1 MLLSPLAL
9 NRWDFDAAAHLLVR
23 AGFGGRA
30 EEIEKLH
37 ALGPAKAISSLVDSQ
52 PESFEPPACADPHS
66 QDELRNQL
74 REAVTP
80 EQKQSVRKLLNEQ
93 FRYEMSDLTRWWV
106 TRMVNTRAPFVEK
119 MTLFW
124 HGHFATSGQKV
135 RHAYKLWRQNELLRQ
150 HGLGNF
156 ADLIKAISRDPAMMI
171 WLDTVQSK
179 RERPNENFAREVMEL
194 FTLGEG
200 NYTESDVKEAAR
212 AFTGYRIDKDNQSFR
227 FAPAQFDSGL
237 KSFMEKTGSWNGDQI
252 IDMIVDRPQ
261 CARFIAGKIWK
272 FFAYETSDGKLV
284 DALASELRN
293 VQYDIRPFMKQVF
306 SAQEFYG
313 TEALNSQI
321 KSPVQF
327 FVQAFRTM
335 PIALPES
342 SVIVFAFRQ
351 MGQVPF
357 YPPSVKGWDGGKSWI
372 NTSTLAFRYKLARQ
386 LVEGIDP
393 LEIGLPKP
401 LAMDMSG
408 IRPATTP
415 ALLVDEIITASDR
428 QQPENVVEK
437 LFVRIFQCSSKFELA
452 TSFREFLSNRSLPL
466 GDATIRELAALMMTT
481 PYYQVT

>member
-1 MLLSPLAL
+1 MLSPLAL

-52 PESFEPPACADPHS
+52 PESYAPPACADPHG

-74 REAVTP
+74 RDAVTP
-80 EQKQSVRKLLNEQ
+80 EQKQSVLKLLNER

-106 TRMVNTRAPFVEK
+106 TRMVNTRAPFLEK

-135 RHAYKLWRQNELLRQ
+135 RHAYKMWHQNEILRQN
-150 HGLGNF
+150 GLANF
-156 ADLIKAISRDPAMMI
+156 ANLTKAISRDPAMMI

-179 RERPNENFAREVMEL
+179 KERPNENFAREVMEL

-200 NYTESDVKEAAR
+200 CYSESDVKEAAR
-212 AFTGYRIDKDNQSFR
+212 AWTGYRIDKDNQFR

-237 KSFMEKTGSWNGDQI
+237 KTFLGETGSWNGDQI
-252 IDMIVDRPQ
+252 VDMIVSQPQ
-261 CARFIAGKIWK
+261 CARFIAAKIWK
-272 FFAYETSDGKLV
+272 FFAYEATDPKLI
-284 DALASELRN
+284 DALASEFRN
-293 VQYDIRPFMKQVF
+293 VQYEIRPFMKQVF

-327 FVQAFRTM
+327 LVQAFRTM

-342 SVIVFAFRQ
+342 SVLEFAFRQ

-357 YPPSVKGWDGGKSWI
+357 YPPSVKGWDGGNSWI
-372 NTSTLAFRYKLARQ
+372 NTATLTFRYKLARQ
-386 LVEGIDP
+386 FVEGIDP
-393 LEIGLPKP
+393 QEIGLPKP
-401 LAMDMSG
+401 LAMDMGG

-415 ALLVDEIITASDR
+415 ALLVDQIITASDR
-428 QQPENVVEK
+428 QQPQNVVEK

-452 TSFREFLSNRSLPL
+452 TRFREFLSNRSLPL
-466 GDATIRELAALMMTT
+466 EDSTIRGLAALMMTT
-481 PYYQVT
+481 PYYQLT

>member
-1 MLLSPLAL
+1 MLGPLAL

-52 PESFEPPACADPHS
+52 PESYAPPACADSHG

-74 REAVTP
+74 RDAVTP
-80 EQKQSVRKLLNEQ
+80 EQKQSVLKLLNER

-106 TRMVNTRAPFVEK
+106 TRMVNTRAPFLEK

-135 RHAYKLWRQNELLRQ
+135 RHAYKMWHQNEILRQN
-150 HGLGNF
+150 GLANF
-156 ADLIKAISRDPAMMI
+156 ANLTKAISRDPAMMI

-179 RERPNENFAREVMEL
+179 KERPNENFAREVMEL

-200 NYTESDVKEAAR
+200 WYSESDVKEAAR
-212 AFTGYRIDKDNQSFR
+212 AWTGYRIDKDNQFR

-237 KSFMEKTGSWNGDQI
+237 KTFLGETGSWNGDQI
-252 IDMIVDRPQ
+252 VDMIVSQPQ
-261 CARFIAGKIWK
+261 CARFIAAKIWK
-272 FFAYETSDGKLV
+272 FFAYEATDPKLI
-284 DALASELRN
+284 DALASEFRN
-293 VQYDIRPFMKQVF
+293 VQYEIRPFMKQVF

-327 FVQAFRTM
+327 LVQAFRTM

-342 SVIVFAFRQ
+342 SVLEFAFRQ

-357 YPPSVKGWDGGKSWI
+357 YPPSVKGWDGGNSWI
-372 NTSTLAFRYKLARQ
+372 NTATLTFRYKLARQ

-393 LEIGLPKP
+393 QEIGLPKP
-401 LAMDMSG
+401 LAMDMGG
-408 IRPATTP
+408 IRPAATP
-415 ALLVDEIITASDR
+415 ALLVDQIITASDR
-428 QQPENVVEK
+428 QQPQNVVEK
-437 LFVRIFQCSSKFELA
+437 LFVRIFQCGSKFELA
-452 TSFREFLSNRSLPL
+452 TRFREFLSNRSLPL
-466 GDATIRELAALMMTT
+466 DDSTIRDLVALMMTT
-481 PYYQVT
+481 PYYQLT

>member
-1 MLLSPLAL
+1 MLGPLAL

-52 PESFEPPACADPHS
+52 PESYAPPACADSHG

-74 REAVTP
+74 RDAVTP
-80 EQKQSVRKLLNEQ
+80 EQKQSVLKLLNER

-106 TRMVNTRAPFVEK
+106 TRMVNTRAPFLEK

-135 RHAYKLWRQNELLRQ
+135 RHAYKMWHQNEILRQN
-150 HGLGNF
+150 GLANF
-156 ADLIKAISRDPAMMI
+156 ANLTKAISRDPAMMI

-179 RERPNENFAREVMEL
+179 KERPNENFAREVMEL

-200 NYTESDVKEAAR
+200 CYSESDVKEAAR
-212 AFTGYRIDKDNQSFR
+212 AWTGYRIDKDNQFR

-237 KSFMEKTGSWNGDQI
+237 KTFLGETGSWNGDQI
-252 IDMIVDRPQ
+252 VDMIVSQPQ
-261 CARFIAGKIWK
+261 CARFIAAKIWK
-272 FFAYETSDGKLV
+272 FFAYEATDPKLI
-284 DALASELRN
+284 DALASEFRN
-293 VQYDIRPFMKQVF
+293 VQYEIRPFMKQVF

-313 TEALNSQI
+313 AEALNSQI

-327 FVQAFRTM
+327 LVQAFRTM

-342 SVIVFAFRQ
+342 SVLEFAFRQ

-357 YPPSVKGWDGGKSWI
+357 YPPSVKGWDGGNSWI
-372 NTSTLAFRYKLARQ
+372 NTATLTFRYKLARQ

-393 LEIGLPKP
+393 QEIGLPKP
-401 LAMDMSG
+401 LAMDMGG

-415 ALLVDEIITASDR
+415 ALLVDQIITASDR
-428 QQPENVVEK
+428 QQPQNVVKK
-437 LFVRIFQCSSKFELA
+437 LFVRIFQCGSKFEHA
-452 TSFREFLSNRSLPL
+452 TRFREFLSNRSLPL
-466 GDATIRELAALMMTT
+466 EDSTIRDLVALMMTT
-481 PYYQVT
+481 PYYQLT

>member
-1 MLLSPLAL
+1 MLGPLAL

-52 PESFEPPACADPHS
+52 PESYAPPACADPHG

-74 REAVTP
+74 RDAVTP
-80 EQKQSVRKLLNEQ
+80 EQKQSVLKLLNER

-106 TRMVNTRAPFVEK
+106 TRMVNTRAPFLEK

-135 RHAYKLWRQNELLRQ
+135 RHAYKMWHQNEILRQN
-150 HGLGNF
+150 GLANF
-156 ADLIKAISRDPAMMI
+156 ANLTKAISRDPAMMI

-179 RERPNENFAREVMEL
+179 KERPNENFAREVMEL
-194 FTLGEG
+194 FSLGEG
-200 NYTESDVKEAAR
+200 CYSESDVKEAAR
-212 AFTGYRIDKDNQSFR
+212 AWTGYRIDKDNQFR

-237 KSFMEKTGSWNGDQI
+237 KTFLGETGSWNGDQI
-252 IDMIVDRPQ
+252 VDMIVSQPQ
-261 CARFIAGKIWK
+261 CARFIAAKIWK
-272 FFAYETSDGKLV
+272 FFAYEATDPKLI
-284 DALASELRN
+284 DALASEFRN
-293 VQYDIRPFMKQVF
+293 VQYEIRPFMKQVF

-327 FVQAFRTM
+327 LVQAFRTM

-342 SVIVFAFRQ
+342 SVLEFAFRQ

-357 YPPSVKGWDGGKSWI
+357 YPPSVKGWDGGNSWI
-372 NTSTLAFRYKLARQ
+372 NTATLTFRYKLARQ

-393 LEIGLPKP
+393 QEIGLPKP
-401 LAMDMSG
+401 LAMDMGG

-415 ALLVDEIITASDR
+415 ALLVDQIITASDR
-428 QQPENVVEK
+428 QQPQNVVEK
-437 LFVRIFQCSSKFELA
+437 LFVRIFQCGSKFELA
-452 TSFREFLSNRSLPL
+452 TRFREFLSNRSLPL
-466 GDATIRELAALMMTT
+466 EDSTIRDLVALMMTT
-481 PYYQVT
+481 PYYQLT